1 MIDELVNEVAQK
13 TGLSPDQARSAVD
26 AALNF
31 LKGRLPAPLASG
43 LESMIAGGSNESL
56 TSEVGEVLG
65 GLFGKKG

>member
-31 LKGRLPAPLASG
+31 LKSRLPAPLASG
-43 LESMIAGGSNESL
+43 LESLIAGGGTESL
-56 TSEVGEVLG
+56 TTEVSEVLG

>member
-13 TGLSPDQARSAVD
+13 TGLSPDQAKAAVD

-31 LKGRLPAPLASG
+31 LKARLPAPLAGG
-43 LESMIAGGSNESL
+43 LESLIAGGSNESL

-65 GLFGKKG
+65 DLFGKKS